1 MLPNGRYIMKV
12 IETVISSASLDEV
25 KAALQILGIEKIM
38 VSRFV
43 CNGSMK
49 GRAAFHRG
57 TEYMVGVITR
67 IKVEVVAADDL
78 VGRVIEAIGDIA
90 RTERQ
95 GNCRILIHPLVE
107 ATL

>member
-1 MLPNGRYIMKV
+1 MKV
-12 IETVISSASLDEV
+12 IEAVISSSSLDEV

-57 TEYMVGVITR
+57 TEYMVGVMTR
-67 IKVEVVAADDL
+67 FKVQVVAADDL
-78 VGRVIEAIGDIA
+78 VGRVIETIGDIA

-95 GNCRILIHPLVE
+95 GNCRIFIYPLVDVS
-107 ATL
+107 L